1 MIKTEEK
8 KIDDLDVAVT
18 QFPARFGFKMQAR
31 LLKVFGPVIGK
42 MLSGADLNN
51 VKQGLDTDIKLDML
65 ADAIELLFKSMD
77 EDSAMKLVM
86 DLLQSTRIGGQEIN
100 DVTFDNIFPG
110 KYSTLFKVIGYVL
123 EVNFGSFLGGSSIGK
138 MVKSAV
144 LTK

>member
-31 LLKVFGPVIGK
+31 LLKVFGPVISK
-42 MLSGADLNN
+42 MLSGADL
-51 VKQGLDTDIKLDML
+51 KSLRHGLDSDIKLDML
-65 ADAIELLFKSMD
+65 AEAIETLFKSMD
-77 EDSAMKLVM
+77 EDGAMKLIM
-86 DLLQSTRIGGQEIN
+86 DLLQSTRINGQEIN
-100 DVTFDNIFPG
+100 DASFDSLFPG

-138 MVKSAV
+138 MVKSAN
-144 LTK
+144 LTQ